1 MIHSTPEEPRLNLD
15 GSRTGSDDPAL
26 PPPPAGSRPDP
37 VITRRFWILMAI
49 SLVFVG
55 GLAYMQFRRVDDA
68 RFGKG
73 RSIAAQQRLPIV
85 GDVPDFKLT
94 DQTGRTVTLADLKGK
109 VWVADFIFTTC
120 GGPCPVMTQ
129 RMHELQQALY
139 SRGAKNVVTVSFT
152 VDPETD
158 TPPVL
163 LEYARQFNAESMDW
177 IFLTGDT
184 MAIYDLSRSGFKLTA
199 TRTDEDEHQ
208 VEHSPRFVLV
218 DHRGQI
224 RGYYEII
231 TDEEM
236 ARPRNEVFG
245 KPMPQATRDRLLADI
260 MWLLR
265 EVNR

>member
-1 MIHSTPEEPRLNLD
+1 MIHSSREEARLN
-15 GSRTGSDDPAL
+15 SDVSSASSVDPPL

-37 VITRRFWILMAI
+37 VITRRFWVLMVV

-55 GLAYMQFRRVDDA
+55 SLAYLQFRRVDEA

-73 RSIAAQQRLPIV
+73 RSIAAQQRLPII
-85 GDVPDFKLT
+85 GEVPDFKLI
-94 DQTGRTVTLADLKGK
+94 DQTGRTVTRADLIGK

-120 GGPCPVMTQ
+120 GGPCPIMTQ
-129 RMHELQQALY
+129 RMRELHQALFT
-139 SRGAKNVVTVSFT
+139 RGAKNVVTVSFT

-163 LEYARQFNAESMDW
+163 LQYARQFNADAMDW

-184 MAIYDLSRSGFKLTA
+184 LSIYDLSRSGFKLPA
-199 TRTDEDEHQ
+199 TRMDEGEHQ
-208 VEHSPRFVLV
+208 VEHSPRFVLI

-236 ARPRNEVFG
+236 AWPRSEVFG
-245 KPMPQATRDRLLADI
+245 RPMPQATRDRLLADI